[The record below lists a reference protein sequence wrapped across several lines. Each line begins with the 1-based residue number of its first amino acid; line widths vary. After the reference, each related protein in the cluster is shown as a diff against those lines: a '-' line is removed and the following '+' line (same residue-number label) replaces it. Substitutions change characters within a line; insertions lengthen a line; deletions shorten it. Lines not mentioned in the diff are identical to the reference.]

1 MAPQRG
7 FGLGVL
13 LWVPGAVLADLP
25 VHCVRTQIAGRWRF
39 YSSRP
44 TAEPQDC
51 GHHTPGTISDVL
63 LENALSTMAVA
74 FDEPVLD
81 LELES
86 PDLARTTGS
95 EGADEL
101 GWWTMVYDEGFEVRI
116 KSRAFFAFSS
126 LQQAP
131 RAHTNAT
138 QTWTSRCD
146 RTAVGWYRS
155 SERPLGGSFGCYY
168 GVQLSPSGGS
178 SSSSKSGG
186 GDGDGGRSDYR
197 SSSGGSGGGS
207 GNGEGSSS
215 SSSDDDSGLSSSSVG
230 GGGSSSSGPMGGPM
244 DGPVGAPIGASRR
257 PPPAVRSSEWP
268 IGALV
273 RALREDRPDV
283 RPDAYA
289 GLPERWDWRDVHG
302 LSYVPPV
309 RSQGSCGSCYA
320 SATVAMLEAR
330 LAIASGG
337 RVRPRL
343 SVQEVLECSPYS
355 QGCGGGFPYLV
366 GKYLTDAGVVSDM
379 CFPTRAAQA
388 HQHCT
393 ERCQGPAQRWRATDY
408 RYVGGRYGS
417 CSEAA
422 MMIEIYTNGPVVAGF
437 EATSAL
443 YLHDGAGVFSEAA
456 AAAEAAS
463 AAAKNASARR
473 VNAEPSW
480 EPRGTWDAQMV
491 EHRAELI
498 VQPGYGAA
506 RAVSVDRERPAGQV
520 HASRTPSGLHASASS
535 LHTSSFPGA
544 VDPPSVSPQ
553 QPVDTRSDFKS
564 TNHAVLIVGWGVL
577 DGTKYWLAQNTWGP
591 QWASGGYFRM
601 RRGSDDSAVESMVVA
616 VDVDGA
622 LPLPSME
629 LVDEADDTVAG
640 LAVRGALRRLTFRRQ
655 QLWRSL
661 KPNGRPPEGP
671 PASETPPLPRRVEEP
686 NSLMPHALPLQ
697 ASPGD
702 IPRPEHNY

>member
-1 MAPQRG
+1 M
-7 FGLGVL
+7 
-13 LWVPGAVLADLP
+13 
-25 VHCVRTQIAGRWRF
+25 
-39 YSSRP
+39 
-44 TAEPQDC
+44 
-51 GHHTPGTISDVL
+51 
-63 LENALSTMAVA
+63 
-74 FDEPVLD
+74 
-81 LELES
+81 
-86 PDLARTTGS
+86 
-95 EGADEL
+95 
-101 GWWTMVYDEGFEVRI
+101 
-116 KSRAFFAFSS
+116 
-126 LQQAP
+126 
-131 RAHTNAT
+131 
-138 QTWTSRCD
+138 
-146 RTAVGWYRS
+146 
-155 SERPLGGSFGCYY
+155 
-168 GVQLSPSGGS
+168 
-178 SSSSKSGG
+178 
-186 GDGDGGRSDYR
+186 
-197 SSSGGSGGGS
+197 
-207 GNGEGSSS
+207 
-215 SSSDDDSGLSSSSVG
+215 
-230 GGGSSSSGPMGGPM
+230 
-244 DGPVGAPIGASRR
+244 
-257 PPPAVRSSEWP
+257 WP

-273 RALREDRPDV
+273 RALRVDRPDV
-283 RPDAYA
+283 YRYA

-302 LSYVPPV
+302 VSYVPPV

-320 SATVAMLEAR
+320 SATIAMLEAR
-330 LAIASGG
+330 LAIESGG

-379 CFPTRAAQA
+379 CFPTQPAQG
-388 HQHCT
+388 HQRCT

-443 YLHDGAGVFSEAA
+443 YSHDGAGVFSEAA

-463 AAAKNASARR
+463 AAAKNASAHR

-480 EPRGTWDAQMV
+480 EPRGIWGDAHHDAHMV
-491 EHRAELI
+491 ERRAEPI

-506 RAVSVDRERPAGQV
+506 RAASVDRERPAGQV
-520 HASRTPSGLHASASS
+520 HVSRTPSGLHASASS
-535 LHTSSFPGA
+535 LHIASFTEA
-544 VDPPSVSPQ
+544 VDPPLGSQQ
-553 QPVDTRSDFKS
+553 QPVDTRSDFKA

-591 QWASGGYFRM
+591 QWANGGYFRM

-661 KPNGRPPEGP
+661 KPKGRPPEDR
-671 PASETPPLPRRVEEP
+671 PASEAPRLPKRVEEP
-686 NSLMPHALPLQ
+686 SSLLPHALPLQ
-697 ASPGD
+697 AIAGD
-702 IPRPEHNY
+702 IPPPEHT